1 MTDARHTP
9 AADFLASQGDDMFS
23 SFKGDSPCAQTSADD
38 QDLITFEGVLTRNA
52 EVRSTT
58 AADGLHSIPSVCLEL
73 LSISGHGK
81 QDKRTCYAQ
90 IPFTD
95 ATRSDA
101 EACAKRHK
109 KGMVIKVLSPVLQ
122 TRLVLPAAEIINAY
136 SPS

>member
-9 AADFLASQGDDMFS
+9 AADFLASQSDDMFGDVPPENS
-23 SFKGDSPCAQTSADD
+23 SPQPAGD
-38 QDLITFEGVLTRNA
+38 LVTFEGVLTRNA

-58 AADGLHSIPSVCLEL
+58 AADGLHNIPSVCLEL
-73 LSISGHGK
+73 LSVSGHGK

-95 ATRSDA
+95 ATRGDA

-122 TRLVLPAAEIINAY
+122 TRLVLPQAQIINAY
-136 SPS
+136 TPA